1 MYRIRIHARGGQGAK
16 TASRILGSAL
26 FAEGFEVQDAPR
38 YGAERRGAPIFAY
51 VRAGHAPILERGAI
65 EQPDLAVVADE
76 TLIPVAAAG
85 VLAGVT
91 PRTVLLIRSAEHPD
105 TWRSRLGLEGPVF
118 TLAPQVESAGELRFV
133 GVRCAGA
140 AARLIGDVSRA
151 ALSQAIRD
159 ELAPLGPLAVAESLE
174 LALAAYDS
182 FDTEAGVVE
191 EAPETLPNPAAAP
204 AWIELPFEEAA
215 ISAPD
220 VHGAATSVQVRTGLW
235 RTMRPVID
243 LERCHRCHWLCSTL
257 CPDGAIAVLAD
268 GTPEIDYEH
277 CKGCMICVAVCPTHA
292 IGTIPEA
299 EARRDEEARP

>member
-51 VRAGHAPILERGAI
+51 VRADHAPILERGTI
-65 EQPDLAVVADE
+65 ERPDLVVVADE

-85 VLAGVT
+85 VLTGVT
-91 PRTVLLIRSAEHPD
+91 QQTLLLIHTAED
-105 TWRSRLGLEGPVF
+105 AETWRNRLSLAGPVL
-118 TLAPQVESAGELRFV
+118 TLEPQIEAAEDQRFV

-140 AARLIGDVSRA
+140 AARLLGTVSRA
-151 ALSQAIRD
+151 ALTGAIRQ
-159 ELAPLGPLAVAESLE
+159 ELATLGALGVAENLE
-174 LALAAYDS
+174 LALTAYES
-182 FDTEAGVVE
+182 FAREEGCVE
-191 EAPETLPNPAAAP
+191 EAPHVPPGTASAP
-204 AWIELPFEEAA
+204 GWIELPFEEAA

-220 VHGAATSVQVRTGLW
+220 IHGAATSVQVRTGLW

-257 CPDGAIAVLAD
+257 CPDGAIPVHAD
-268 GTPEIDYEH
+268 GSPEIDYDH

-292 IGTIPEA
+292 ISAVPEA
-299 EARRDEEARP
+299 RAPSQEENRP

>member
-1 MYRIRIHARGGQGAK
+1 MYRIRIHARGGQGAM

-26 FAEGFEVQDAPR
+26 FGEGFEVQDAPR

-51 VRAGHAPILERGAI
+51 VRANRAAILERGVI
-65 EQPDLAVVADE
+65 ERPDLVVVADD

-85 VLAGVT
+85 VLTGVT
-91 PRTVLLIRSAEHPD
+91 QRTVLLIHTAED
-105 TWRSRLGLEGPVF
+105 AETWQRRLGLAGPVV
-118 TLAPQVESAGELRFV
+118 TLAPQLESAGELRFV

-140 AARLIGDVSRA
+140 SARLLGTISRA
-151 ALSQAIRD
+151 ALTAAIRE
-159 ELAPLGPLAVAESLE
+159 ELAALGPLAVAENLE

-182 FDTEAGVVE
+182 FEREAGCVE
-191 EAPETLPNPAAAP
+191 EAPDAAP
-204 AWIELPFEEAA
+204 GGVAAPDWIDLPFEEAD

-220 VHGAATSVQVRTGLW
+220 IHAAATSVQVRTGLW

-257 CPDGAIAVLAD
+257 CPDGAIRVLED
-268 GTPEIDYEH
+268 GAPEIDYEH

-292 IGTIPEA
+292 IAAVPETQ
-299 EARRDEEARP
+299 ARRAEEGAS